1 MAPVENLEDIE
12 QLYAQVLDLTQ
23 EQEQC
28 LRSGDLTLLPRI
40 LDQKTSA
47 LNRAQALTTQMMGPS
62 TDRESAAFQEAL
74 NRVGAILAQ
83 MVCAEDRCKSLVPT
97 PPKTQA
103 RQQAAAAYGKPGRGR

>member
-1 MAPVENLEDIE
+1 MVPVEHLEDIE

-28 LRSGDLTLLPRI
+28 LRSGDLTPLPQI
-40 LDQKTSA
+40 LEQKFNA
-47 LNRAQALTTQMMGPS
+47 LSQAQALTTLLLGTT

-83 MVCAEDRCKSLVPT
+83 MVSAEDRCKSLVPT
-97 PPKTQA
+97 PPKPQA
-103 RQQAAAAYGKPGRGR
+103 RQQAATAYGKIGRGR